1 MNKEQIL
8 NILGIDIS
16 EKVINWDLIVELNKT
31 FKKKK
36 ISSYINFDNGLDK
49 AVISVQT
56 TINKYIK
63 VEKEKKEKKEKELLE
78 KNKELEKKLLEEQAR
93 LKIEQKRIEDYE
105 KDILSKLKTKYE

>member
-78 KNKELEKKLLEEQAR
+78 KNKELEKKLLIQKKFLYLLHNNR
-93 LKIEQKRIEDYE
+93 LTNVLNNY
-105 KDILSKLKTKYE
+105 KL